1 MQALDAID
9 KALQLK
15 PKDPKV
21 VSELFFTK
29 GNQLREQ
36 NLLDKAFEV
45 QTVNKIMLL
54 NSWIKINSQFLM
66 KHIQ

>member
-1 MQALDAID
+1 MLSFKLVFLHLIYILSSFQTCWQALDAID

-45 QTVNKIMLL
+45 
-54 NSWIKINSQFLM
+54 
-66 KHIQ
+66 

>member
-21 VSELFFTK
+21 ISELFFTK

-45 QTVNKIMLL
+45 QTLSQIILL
-54 NSWIKINSQFLM
+54 NSWIEINTPQ
-66 KHIQ
+66 I